1 MANQFEGLFSTPE
14 QARNEYL
21 SSMLVTP
28 QQQASQGLLQQVI
41 STMSNAGAGLGY
53 GVGRLTGGQTPDRP
67 EDVASV
73 LQQVQNIPEPIRQAQ
88 AAAELFAKKGMTK
101 QAEIMRKEIERRIV
115 AELEEQLKRATIDK
129 TKAEAVKAATG
140 KPPPSAQDERNRSLV
155 VAVETKL
162 ANGEKVDPQ
171 AVMAAKAAFQALKK
185 EPLYALKDGVPVM
198 TREGTDP
205 TQWAPN
211 VGRLMGAAA
220 VPTAPDGQPMTATGQ
235 QMTTTGQP
243 TTVAGQPSGG
253 ANQSVARP
261 GGVGSTVLTQP
272 VIEGLQKEIGA
283 AKSSVSQLDQIMNQ
297 GGKILDLYDKYG
309 KEGLSPLNPNPIM
322 QKIMGE
328 FSSVTRSRDAYQ
340 ASIDAAKAIETIIQ
354 MKRSSPT
361 GATGFG
367 ALSEREL
374 ETAQS
379 MYSKLDPKSE
389 TYELDLAEYL
399 NHVRGIKQKMIDDIN
414 KQEEKINVKD
424 KTKNYDQIIDNAM
437 KLNPGVSR
445 AAVTDALRKK
455 GWIKD

>member
-1 MANQFEGLFSTPE
+1 MANELQGLFSTPE
-14 QARNEYL
+14 QSRNKYL
-21 SSMLVTP
+21 EPFLVTP
-28 QQQASQGLLQQVI
+28 QQMASQGLLQQVI
-41 STMSNAGAGLGY
+41 SRMSNAGAGLGY
-53 GVGRLTGGQTPDRP
+53 GLSSMAGRTTPDRP
-67 EDVASV
+67 EETDAV
-73 LQQVQNIPEPIRQAQ
+73 LKEVQGIAEPIRQAQ
-88 AAAELFAKKGMTK
+88 TAAQLFADRGMTSQAEL
-101 QAEIMRKEIERRIV
+101 MRKEVERRI
-115 AELEEQLKRATIDK
+115 AADLEEQQARATIDK

-140 KPPPSAQDERNRSLV
+140 KPPPSAQDERNRALV
-155 VAVETKL
+155 VGVETRL
-162 ANGEKVDPQ
+162 ANGEKVDPN

-205 TQWAPN
+205 SQWAPN
-211 VGRLMGAAA
+211 VGKLMGAAA

-272 VIEGLQKEIGA
+272 AIEGLQKEIGA

-309 KEGLSPLNPNPIM
+309 KDKLSPLNPNPIM
-322 QKIMGE
+322 QRIMGE

-399 NHVRGIKQKMIDDIN
+399 NHVRGLKQKMVDDIN
-414 KQEEKINVKD
+414 KQEEKLGVKD
-424 KTKNYDQIIDNAM
+424 KTQNYDQLIDNAM

-455 GWIKD
+455 GWVKD

>member
-1 MANQFEGLFSTPE
+1 MANEFDGLFSTPE
-14 QARNEYL
+14 QARNDYL
-21 SSMLVTP
+21 SSMLITP

-53 GVGRLTGGQTPDRP
+53 GIGRLAGGQTPDRP

-101 QAEIMRKEIERRIV
+101 QAEIMRKEVERRIT
-115 AELEEQLKRATIDK
+115 ADLEEQLKRATIDK
-129 TKAEAVKAATG
+129 TKAEAIKAVTG
-140 KPPPSAQDERNRSLV
+140 KPPPSAQDERNRALV

-211 VGRLMGAAA
+211 VGSLMGASTVPTAL
-220 VPTAPDGQPMTATGQ
+220 PTAPDDQPMAA
-235 QMTTTGQP
+235 TGQP
-243 TTVAGQPSGG
+243 TTATGQPSGG

-272 VIEGLQKEIGA
+272 AIESLQKEVVN

-340 ASIDAAKAIETIIQ
+340 ASINAAKAIETIIQ

-379 MYSKLDPKSE
+379 MYSKLDPTAD

-399 NHVRGIKQKMIDDIN
+399 NYVRGLKQKMVDDIN
-414 KQEEKINVKD
+414 KQEEKLGVKD
-424 KTKNYDQIIDNAM
+424 KTQNYDQIIDNAM
-437 KLNPGVSR
+437 KLNPGKSR

>member
-1 MANQFEGLFSTPE
+1 MANEFDGLFSTPE
-14 QARNEYL
+14 QARNDYL

-88 AAAELFAKKGMTK
+88 TAAELFAKKGMTK
-101 QAEIMRKEIERRIV
+101 QAEIMRKEIERRI
-115 AELEEQLKRATIDK
+115 AADLEEQLKRATIDK

-140 KPPPSAQDERNRSLV
+140 KPPPSAQDERNRALV

-211 VGRLMGAAA
+211 VGKLMGASTI
-220 VPTAPDGQPMTATGQ
+220 PTLPDGQPMAATSQ

-243 TTVAGQPSGG
+243 TTATGQPSGG

-272 VIEGLQKEIGA
+272 AIESLQKEIVN

-340 ASIDAAKAIETIIQ
+340 ASINAAKAIETIIQ

-379 MYSKLDPKSE
+379 MYSKLDPTAE

-399 NHVRGIKQKMIDDIN
+399 NYVRGLKQKMVDDIN
-414 KQEEKINVKD
+414 KQEEKLGVKD
-424 KTKNYDQIIDNAM
+424 KTQNYDQIIDNAM

-455 GWIKD
+455 GWVKD

>member
-1 MANQFEGLFSTPE
+1 MANEFDGLFSTPE
-14 QARNEYL
+14 QARNDYL
-21 SSMLVTP
+21 SSMLITP
-28 QQQASQGLLQQVI
+28 QQQASQGLLQQVVSI
-41 STMSNAGAGLGY
+41 MSNAGAGLGY
-53 GVGRLTGGQTPDRP
+53 GVGRLAGGQTPDRP
-67 EDVASV
+67 EDVAAV
-73 LQQVQNIPEPIRQAQ
+73 FQEVQNIPEPIRQAQ
-88 AAAELFAKKGMTK
+88 AAAELFAKRGMTK
-101 QAEIMRKEIERRIV
+101 QAETMRKEVERRIT
-115 AELEEQLKRATIDK
+115 ADLEEQLKRATIAK
-129 TKAEAVKAATG
+129 TNAEAVKAATG
-140 KPPPSAQDERNRSLV
+140 KPPPSAQDERNRALV
-155 VAVETKL
+155 VGVETKL
-162 ANGEKVDPQ
+162 ANGEKVDPK
-171 AVMAAKAAFQALKK
+171 ALMAAKAAFQALKK

-211 VGRLMGAAA
+211 VGRLMVASA
-220 VPTAPDGQPMTATGQ
+220 VPTAPDGQPMAA
-235 QMTTTGQP
+235 TGQP
-243 TTVAGQPSGG
+243 TTATGQPTTATGQPSG

-272 VIEGLQKEIGA
+272 AIEGLQKEISNA
-283 AKSSVSQLDQIMNQ
+283 RSSVSQLDQIMNQ

-309 KEGLSPLNPNPIM
+309 KDKLSPLNPNPIM
-322 QKIMGE
+322 QRIMSE

-379 MYSKLDPKSE
+379 MYSKLDPKAE

-399 NHVRGIKQKMIDDIN
+399 NYVRGLKQKMIDDIN
-414 KQEEKINVKD
+414 KQEEKLGVKD
-424 KTKNYDQIIDNAM
+424 KTQNYDQIIDNAM

-455 GWIKD
+455 GWVKD

>member
-1 MANQFEGLFSTPE
+1 MANEFDGLFSTPE
-14 QARNEYL
+14 QARNDYL

-53 GVGRLTGGQTPDRP
+53 GIGRLAGGQTPDRP

-88 AAAELFAKKGMTK
+88 TAAELFAKKGMTK
-101 QAEIMRKEIERRIV
+101 QAEIMRKEIERRI
-115 AELEEQLKRATIDK
+115 AADLEEQLKRATIDK
-129 TKAEAVKAATG
+129 TKAEAVKALTG

-205 TQWAPN
+205 IQWAPN
-211 VGRLMGAAA
+211 VGKLMGASTI
-220 VPTAPDGQPMTATGQ
+220 PTLPDGQPTTATGQ
-235 QMTTTGQP
+235 PTGA
-243 TTVAGQPSGG
+243 TGQPSGG

-272 VIEGLQKEIGA
+272 AIESLQKEVVN

-340 ASIDAAKAIETIIQ
+340 ASINAAKAIETIIQ

-379 MYSKLDPKSE
+379 MYSKLDPTAE

-399 NHVRGIKQKMIDDIN
+399 NYVRGLKQKMVDDIN
-414 KQEEKINVKD
+414 KQEEKLGVKD
-424 KTKNYDQIIDNAM
+424 KTQNYDQIIDNAM

-455 GWIKD
+455 GWVKD

>member
-1 MANQFEGLFSTPE
+1 MANEFEGLFTTPD
-14 QARNEYL
+14 QARNDYL
-21 SSMLVTP
+21 SQFMVTP
-28 QQQASQGLLQQVI
+28 QQQASQGLLQQVVSI
-41 STMSNAGAGLGY
+41 MSNAGAGLGY
-53 GVGRLTGGQTPDRP
+53 GVGRLAGGQTPDRP

-88 AAAELFAKKGMTK
+88 TAAELFAKRGMTK
-101 QAEIMRKEIERRIV
+101 QAEIMRKEVERRIT
-115 AELEEQLKRATIDK
+115 ADLEEQQKRATIAK

-140 KPPPSAQDERNRSLV
+140 KPPPSAQDERNRALV

-162 ANGEKVDPQ
+162 AAGEKVDPN

-211 VGRLMGAAA
+211 VGKLMGAAA
-220 VPTAPDGQPMTATGQ
+220 VPTAPDGQPMAA
-235 QMTTTGQP
+235 TGQP
-243 TTVAGQPSGG
+243 TTATGQPSGG

-272 VIEGLQKEIGA
+272 AIESLQKEVVN

-340 ASIDAAKAIETIIQ
+340 ASINAAKAIETIIQ

-379 MYSKLDPKSE
+379 MYSKLDPTAE

-399 NHVRGIKQKMIDDIN
+399 NYVRGLKQKMVDDIN
-414 KQEEKINVKD
+414 KQEEKLGVKD
-424 KTKNYDQIIDNAM
+424 KTQNYDQIIDNAM
-437 KLNPGVSR
+437 KLNPGKSR

-455 GWIKD
+455 GWVKD

>member
-28 QQQASQGLLQQVI
+28 QQQASQGLLQQVVSI
-41 STMSNAGAGLGY
+41 MSNAGAGLGY
-53 GVGRLTGGQTPDRP
+53 GVGRLAGGQTPDRP
-67 EDVASV
+67 EDVEGV
-73 LQQVQNIPEPIRQAQ
+73 LQQVQNIAEPIRQAQ

-101 QAEIMRKEIERRIV
+101 QAEIMRKEVERRIT
-115 AELEEQLKRATIDK
+115 ADLEEQQKRATIAK

-140 KPPPSAQDERNRSLV
+140 KPPPSAQDERNRALV
-155 VAVETKL
+155 VAVETKI

-171 AVMAAKAAFQALKK
+171 ALMAAKAAFQALKK

-211 VGRLMGAAA
+211 VGKLMGASTI
-220 VPTAPDGQPMTATGQ
+220 PTLPDGQPTTATGQ
-235 QMTTTGQP
+235 P
-243 TTVAGQPSGG
+243 TEAAGQPNGG

-272 VIEGLQKEIGA
+272 VIEGLKKEIVNA
-283 AKSSVSQLDQIMNQ
+283 QSSVSQLDQIMNQ

-309 KEGLSPLNPNPIM
+309 KEGLSPLNPNPVM

-340 ASIDAAKAIETIIQ
+340 ASINAAKAIETILQ

-379 MYSKLDPKSE
+379 MYSKLDPTAE

-399 NHVRGIKQKMIDDIN
+399 NYVRGLKQKMVDDIN
-414 KQEEKINVKD
+414 KQEEKLGVKD
-424 KTKNYDQIIDNAM
+424 KTRNYDQIIDNAM
-437 KLNPGVSR
+437 KLNPGKSR

-455 GWIKD
+455 GWVKD